1 MSSGCLEILYSYNDL
16 MIGSALPG
24 MPLWTWTTFFITCHL
39 VSTSHW
45 VSFIFI
51 SHRLK
56 ADSHSVLD
64 DTLKNCLNNTHS
76 LNMIC
81 L

>member
-1 MSSGCLEILYSYNDL
+1 MDWNQLFHYITSCNNITPGASLSFFVIL
-16 MIGSALPG
+16 
-24 MPLWTWTTFFITCHL
+24 
-39 VSTSHW
+39 HW
-45 VSFIFI
+45 ME
-51 SHRLK
+51 

-76 LNMIC
+76 LNTIR